1 MKTKKSNAEVI
12 PAFMKKEK
20 WGKAEIW
27 SWYMAQ
33 DVEKYKPGRK
43 KNDKADD
50 KYNIRMRAVI
60 NNDRLI
66 IGVWQGCRGE
76 RKGVYYMTEGASPNI
91 CTDGQDWHSGKLE
104 YIPLGGYWYWGSA
117 YNYKF
122 RFVSGEKEAEAWLK
136 NNFAD
141 EIKRYCHYDVV
152 DYIGA
157 IESTMAYRKRI
168 QGIRRKSERINVW
181 LSELPPLPADIN
193 EFVDNTVFH
202 GLHYAFGKKG
212 ETRYTCSSCATEFEA
227 KDLKHGKFYECP
239 ICHNRVKV
247 DKKSIGFCRGERL
260 MIVQS
265 YHDMKG
271 EICSVKREMF
281 VNKSFECIGER
292 VRIYEGSLVVLH
304 LDGSLSTGDDV
315 YYHDSGRWRDKN
327 TYCFQHSKCYCYPE
341 LSALDGTAYDRVSI
355 EAAAKK
361 GWKLHYNNM
370 MRWFHD
376 EPRMEYLVKGNFYG
390 LVYDMTANCRTP
402 GLMRGDNAKDV
413 LGIDGQGVARLRE
426 RQGGVTYLKWL
437 RSAFMCGFK
446 IPEKTI
452 EYFCKKDVTPTD
464 VAEPLKY
471 ASPEQIANYIE
482 KQRKLSNSKDNY
494 YHTPNYIVT
503 TWRDTL
509 QLSGKFKLAGS
520 KSNIFPKDLKAR
532 HDELVE
538 LQNLER
544 ERQTVKERE
553 EMFPNVTS
561 ICEEIRPIYE
571 WENGEYA
578 VLVPRCVD
586 DIVKEGCLLR
596 HCVGTPDHE
605 GRYRYLERIEDNESY
620 IMFLRKKSDIDAPW
634 YTMEVEPGGAVR
646 QLRTYGDDEGT
657 DREEAKAFLKKWRR
671 EVAKRIG
678 QSEREAAEISRE
690 KRLAEFEELR
700 RNGNIIRNG
709 KLAGKLLVEVL
720 EADFR
725 EYNEEAV

>member
-1 MKTKKSNAEVI
+1 MSANRWTKN
-12 PAFMKKEK
+12 
-20 WGKAEIW
+20 EIW
-27 SWYMAQ
+27 AWYCSEN
-33 DVEKYKPGRK
+33 VPKYKLGRK
-43 KNDKADD
+43 KSDRTCDEN
-50 KYNIRMRAVI
+50 NIRLKAVV
-60 NNDRLI
+60 NGDRLI
-66 IGVWQGCRGE
+66 IGLWRGCKGE
-76 RKGVYYMTEGASPNI
+76 RCGVYYLTSAGSTNV
-91 CTDGQDWHSGKLE
+91 CTDGEYWHSGKLQ
-104 YIPLGGYWYWGSA
+104 YIPKGGYWYWGNVYGVK
-117 YNYKF
+117 YNLL
-122 RFVSGEKEAEAWLK
+122 SGKQEALDWLEEHFSSPRCYYSFSHCKDDVIDWIDDVERDVIAHRRETTRK
-136 NNFAD
+136 N
-141 EIKRYCHYDVV
+141 HQ
-152 DYIGA
+152 
-157 IESTMAYRKRI
+157 KRI
-168 QGIRRKSERINVW
+168 DDW
-181 LSELPPLPADIN
+181 LEDLPDLPEDIGD
-193 EFVDNTVFH
+193 FVDNVVFG
-202 GLHYAFGKKG
+202 GLHYAFGEKG
-212 ETRYTCSSCATEFEA
+212 KLIYHCSACAKRFEA
-227 KDLKHGKFYECP
+227 KDFKHGKYYVCP
-239 ICHNRVKV
+239 KCGANVKC
-247 DKKSIGFCRGERL
+247 DKKSLGFERNSRV

-265 YHDMKG
+265 YHDIKG
-271 EICSVKREMF
+271 DICSIKREMYVRKTF
-281 VNKSFECIGER
+281 APEGEHKQ
-292 VRIYEGSLVVLH
+292 IWDGSLIVLP
-304 LDGSLSTGDDV
+304 LDGSLASGANC
-315 YYHDSGRWRDKN
+315 YYRASGCWSDKN
-327 TYCFQHSKCYCYPE
+327 WTMFSHTRCFCYPD
-341 LSALDGTAYDRVSI
+341 LSALDGTAYDRIAI
-355 EAAAKK
+355 EAAAQK
-361 GWKLHYNNM
+361 GWMLHYNNM
-370 MRWFHD
+370 MRYCHD
-376 EPRMEYLVKGNFYG
+376 EPRMEYLVKGNFFG
-390 LVYDMTANCRTP
+390 LVDDITAHLYHP
-402 GLMRGDNAKDV
+402 GLMQGDNAKDV

-426 RQGGVTYLKWL
+426 RQGGVVYLKWL

-452 EYFCKKDVTPTD
+452 EYFCKKDITPTD

-482 KQRKLSNSKDNY
+482 KQRKIISDRKR
-494 YHTPNYIVT
+494 YHCSVGYVCT

-509 QLSGKFKLAGS
+509 QLSGKFKLAGN
-520 KSNIFPKDLKAR
+520 KSNIFPKDLEAR
-532 HDELVE
+532 HEELIA

-571 WENGEYA
+571 WGNGECM
-578 VLVPRCVD
+578 VIVPHCVD

-620 IMFLRKKSDIDAPW
+620 IMFLRKADKPDAPW